1 MIALF
6 AFGGA
11 GAGSN
16 LLKHTRMQTFDGVV
30 ALIYFPQQAV
40 HSSLYWHLWLYFVR
54 LFVWHMFVDMC
65 WKGMFLLVADIFL

>member
-11 GAGSN
+11 GVGSN

-30 ALIYFPQQAV
+30 ALIYFLQQAV
-40 HSSLYWHLWLYFVR
+40 HSSLYWHL
-54 LFVWHMFVDMC
+54 
-65 WKGMFLLVADIFL
+65 